1 MFSRAWRR
9 LHVFALRFDWFIA
22 LFACCEHL
30 FLHYQVESPALPNE
44 WVYVMVTWKK
54 KDGMQMYYNAQLRVQ
69 DTTGK
74 PVSLT
79 TVSPYKNNFVIGRE
93 VGNNGPFH
101 AGKFEMASFTTF
113 AGRLPQD
120 DVNAAYIFFWSGCK
134 YYGLLCIPFFRLHR
148 NQFRLSES

>member
-1 MFSRAWRR
+1 MF
-9 LHVFALRFDWFIA
+9 
-22 LFACCEHL
+22 
-30 FLHYQVESPALPNE
+30 FLLYQVESSALPKE

-54 KDGMQMYYNAQLRVQ
+54 KDGMKMYYNAQLRVQ

-101 AGKFEMASFTTF
+101 PGKFAMASFTTF

-134 YYGLLCIPFFRLHR
+134 LYGLTFFVFPSFVFIEISFVYLKAKM
-148 NQFRLSES
+148 QFVKCNS